1 MEISHWMARATV
13 AAVLAIAGTT
23 SHAGVFSDRC
33 NGCTAQQKANVARQL
48 APLGSLPGVPHQA
61 YIVDY
66 DAETIVRFNLMVV
79 HEPWD
84 GLSYTVATPAAVPAA
99 VQQQFAIDI
108 AALKATV
115 QVSEDISRNIPASVA
130 DSAFDYVGNS
140 GIATRTHAWVTD
152 SLGFLERT
160 SVYFSAFVRVLKID
174 VQFVIPIRFPDGS
187 TALIEFL
194 GEVNGV
200 MYWRAVEGQ
209 TRDADG
215 NVIPAPNASINGF
228 IGVYPNESRSRR
240 MQDYLRIWFTHLQ
253 CELIANGNETIL
265 RCSRVTLTE

>member
-1 MEISHWMARATV
+1 MEISPWMARAA
-13 AAVLAIAGTT
+13 AAVVLALAGAT
-23 SHAGVFSDRC
+23 SHAEVFSDRC

-48 APLGSLPGVPHQA
+48 APPNSLPGVPHQA

-66 DAETIVRFNLMVV
+66 HAETLVRFNLMVV
-79 HEPWD
+79 HESWD
-84 GLSYTVATPAAVPAA
+84 GLSYTVATPAPVPAA
-99 VQQQFAIDI
+99 VQQQFAADV
-108 AALKATV
+108 AALKAYV

-130 DSAFDYVGNS
+130 DSAFDYIGSS
-140 GIATRTHAWVTD
+140 GVATRTHDWVTQ
-152 SLGFLERT
+152 SLGILERT
-160 SVYFSAFVRVLKID
+160 AVYFSAFVRILQVD

-194 GEVNGV
+194 GEVDGV

-215 NVIPAPNASINGF
+215 NVIPAPNATLNGF
-228 IGVYPNESRSRR
+228 IGVYPNEARSRR
-240 MQDYLRIWFTHLQ
+240 MRDYLRIWFTHLQ
-253 CELIANGNETIL
+253 CDLIANGNETIL